1 MSSTE
6 VLSRAFYDGLMVVN
20 KWLHSRECL
29 KIATFVVNL
38 SFQGVT
44 QTVKRKNNE
53 DEGYSPAGKIPF
65 FPYFYLSQ
73 ITVPSVP
80 AMLKL

>member
-1 MSSTE
+1 MSSIE
-6 VLSRAFYDGLMVVN
+6 VLSRAFYGGLMVVN

-65 FPYFYLSQ
+65 FPYFYL
-73 ITVPSVP
+73 
-80 AMLKL
+80 